1 MPSGKTRLFNLLP
14 IIVGFF
20 LISSTLSYYYQKRVL
35 SFASVP
41 EFTSQEEVGEE
52 IPSRIVVPSA
62 KIDLSVELGTIK
74 KGVWQISETGA
85 SFLDVSAKPG
95 SGGNIVIYGHNKKVI
110 FGNLGSVKVGDT
122 IILDTPKGKEF
133 DYKVVSVETV
143 APTKVEV
150 IAPTDYEVL
159 TVYTC
164 NGLFDS
170 TRLIIKAKP
179 IKN

>member
-1 MPSGKTRLFNLLP
+1 MPSGRTKQLKLLLP
-14 IIVGFF
+14 IILGFF
-20 LISSTLSYYYQKRVL
+20 LISSTLSYYYQKRIL

-41 EFTSQEEVGEE
+41 EFSTQQIKASEA
-52 IPSRIVVPSA
+52 PSRIIIPSV
-62 KIDLSVELGTIK
+62 KIDLPIDEGTIK
-74 KGVWQISETGA
+74 NGVWQISDVGA

-95 SGGNIVIYGHNKKVI
+95 SPGNIVVYGHNKRVI
-110 FGNLGSVKVGDT
+110 FGNLSLVHKGDT
-122 IILDTPKGKEF
+122 ITLMNLSGDEF
-133 DYKVVSVETV
+133 VYKVESISTVKPTEVS
-143 APTKVEV
+143 V

-179 IKN
+179 I